1 LTTNESLVRKLSTVD
16 TTVAIDDNSI
26 VLPLGFSVGLAYQNN
41 GMLYTGDV
49 GVQQWSDFTLLGVH
63 PAEMQN
69 SMRAGIGVEWL
80 PGKEFVETYAQ
91 QIGYRLGA
99 YARQTNVKLYGTSIN
114 EYFATA
120 GIGLP
125 LGNDARLNIGLEY
138 GVRGTTSAQLV
149 KNNILR
155 LTLSISA
162 GDYWFLP
169 SEIE

>member
-1 LTTNESLVRKLSTVD
+1 MLRKLSTVD
-16 TTVAIDDNSI
+16 TTIAIADNK
-26 VLPLGFSVGLAYQNN
+26 VELPLGFSAGLAYQNN
-41 GMLYTGDV
+41 GMVYTGDV
-49 GVQQWSDFTLLGVH
+49 SVQQWSDFKLLGVH
-63 PAEMQN
+63 PEEMQN
-69 SMRAGIGVEWL
+69 GMRAGFGIEWL

-91 QIGYRLGA
+91 QIGYRLGG
-99 YARQTNVKLYGTSIN
+99 YARQTNVKLNGTSIN

-125 LGNDARLNIGLEY
+125 LGNEARLNIGLEY
-138 GVRGTTSAQLV
+138 GVRGTTSALLV

-162 GDYWFLP
+162 GDIWFLP